1 MERMTVQ
8 ISFTADIDKD
18 FYEELQSIIDHHIEY
33 LIDTDSFSDEIESIY
48 NAKVEVA
55 EWTE

>member
-55 EWTE
+55 E